1 MLVDKIIYLDCTILM
16 VIMPA
21 TSIVKLPEI
30 TLRLIV
36 IFALTILIYV
46 CSPLV
51 AVIYLT
57 GVAMCLAVYGLNTG
71 GHNSDGDFFS
81 R

>member
-1 MLVDKIIYLDCTILM
+1 
-16 VIMPA
+16 MPE

-30 TLRLIV
+30 TLGLLA
-36 IFALTILIYV
+36 IFLLTILIGAY
-46 CSPLV
+46 SPLV
-51 AVIYLT
+51 AMMYLI
-57 GVAMCLAVYGLNTG
+57 GGAMCLAVYGLNTG